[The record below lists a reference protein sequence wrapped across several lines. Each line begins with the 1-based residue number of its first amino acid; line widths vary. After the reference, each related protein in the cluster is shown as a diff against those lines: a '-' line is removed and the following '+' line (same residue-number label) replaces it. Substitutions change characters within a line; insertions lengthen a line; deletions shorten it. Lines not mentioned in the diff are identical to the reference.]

1 MGSKYL
7 IKERVE
13 VIDQEAFTYI
23 GAMIL
28 SISKRIMNEV
38 ICTAEDNKI
47 KIYYTDTDSKQ
58 LEQKDLKRL
67 GELYFE
73 KYGRVLTGKS

>member
-38 ICTAEDNKI
+38 ICTAEDNGI
-47 KIYYTDTDSKQ
+47 KIYY
-58 LEQKDLKRL
+58 
-67 GELYFE
+67 
-73 KYGRVLTGKS
+73 

>member
-23 GAMIL
+23 GVMIL

-47 KIYYTDTDSKQ
+47 PIYYQDTDSK
-58 LEQKDLKRL
+58 
-67 GELYFE
+67 
-73 KYGRVLTGKS
+73 

>member
-7 IKERVE
+7 VKERVK
-13 VIDQEAFTYI
+13 VIDQEAFNYI

-28 SISKRIMNEV
+28 SISKNEV

-47 KIYYTDTDSKQ
+47 H
-58 LEQKDLKRL
+58 LN
-67 GELYFE
+67 
-73 KYGRVLTGKS
+73 

>member
-13 VIDQEAFTYI
+13 VIDQEAYTYI
-23 GAMIL
+23 GVLIL

-47 KIYYTDTDSKQ
+47 KIYYTDTDSQ
-58 LEQKDLKRL
+58 HLGADDIKRL
-67 GELYFE
+67 SELY
-73 KYGRVLTGKS
+73 